1 MRFAV
6 FTVVIT
12 ASDTVLFGGWVPV
25 FLCNLLPPSFDEK
38 IEAKSSSEVLV
49 PISGIATKLHGV
61 KSHEYC
67 NL

>member
-1 MRFAV
+1 
-6 FTVVIT
+6 
-12 ASDTVLFGGWVPV
+12 V